1 MSSTPPDP
9 LPLSALLA
17 RFRAHGDGL
26 RCEIGADWLQ
36 GRSAFGGLVAALG
49 VHALRERLRAD
60 GIDPP
65 PLRAL
70 QTSFVAPVDA
80 GAVEVVAQ
88 RLRSGRSAHQAMAQ
102 LRQGGQVRAVLLAV
116 FAAGRDSAIEP
127 LRPRR
132 PDDVPPPEALPAVPY
147 VAGAAPPFLQH
158 FDMRWAG
165 GPPPYSGG
173 SGHANQMHLR
183 LRDPQP
189 DAVDDEL
196 LAVLLADVAPTPV
209 IGQAHERVPASS
221 VTWALELRTDPHRR
235 SDPLAWWRAD
245 TEALAVDGGL
255 VNQTARLW
263 AGDGRLAA
271 LGTQL
276 VAVFG

>member
-1 MSSTPPDP
+1 MPAAPAS
-9 LPLSALLA
+9 LPLSTLIARARADGDALH
-17 RFRAHGDGL
+17 F
-26 RCEIGADWLQ
+26 EIDAGWLQ

-80 GAVEVVAQ
+80 GVLEVHAQ

-102 LRQGGQVRAVLLAV
+102 LRQGGQVRSVLLAV
-116 FAAGRDSAIEP
+116 FAAERDSAIEP
-127 LRPRR
+127 LHPRR
-132 PDDVPPPEALPAVPY
+132 PADVPPAEALPSVPY

-158 FDMRWAG
+158 FEMRWAG

-173 SGHANQMHLR
+173 RGHTNQMHLR
-183 LRDPQP
+183 LRDPAPQV
-189 DAVDDEL
+189 VDDEL

-209 IGQAHERVPASS
+209 IGQPRERVPASS
-221 VTWALELRTDPHRR
+221 VTWALELRTDPYRR

-255 VNQTARLW
+255 VNQAARLW
-263 AGDGRLAA
+263 APDGRLAA